1 VRFLSTIVLSRCQ
14 AVVSGF
20 ACYRRFLRAR
30 LLISL
35 ALAGALLLGG
45 DLMVWAVMADQDLVG
60 MLHKPSPKR
69 VEQDE
74 LSALVV
80 DGQEEEAF
88 KRAFELGD
96 VVFETVFNALD
107 GSGAHVGR
115 GLRFTRIPRAD
126 LMGSAEWAYHYPA
139 RETGPNAQSCD
150 ACHSQ
155 PMADGAGS
163 TAANVVRDPLHTGNI
178 SSFITRNT
186 PHLFGIGAIQRLAEE
201 LTETL
206 QDIREKAQEKVCQSG
221 SPASVELSAKG
232 IDFGTIIATPTT
244 TSPCTANIDTS
255 DVRGVAPDLVVR
267 PFQWKGSFAFL
278 RDFNR
283 RAAHNELGM
292 QPVELVGAGVDGD
305 YDGVVDEMTV
315 GDQTALTIYLA
326 AQPRPTTRVELAS
339 LGLIAPLPAAEL
351 RAIER
356 GAQVFG
362 RVGCAECHMPSLTID
377 HPIFSEPSQ
386 HPDFR
391 DRLFPGGQDPLA
403 WGVAPEHPVTFD
415 LTRDQPDNHIKDADG
430 NVISHL
436 GRLEKDS
443 EGRAIVRLFGDLK
456 RHDMGVGLAE
466 PIDEVG
472 TGASVFLTENLW
484 GVGSTAPYLHDG
496 RATTLA
502 EAIGEHG
509 GAAAPARAAFLDLP
523 TDAQM
528 DLITFLNNLVLFKV
542 EEKE

>member
-1 VRFLSTIVLSRCQ
+1 
-14 AVVSGF
+14 
-20 ACYRRFLRAR
+20 
-30 LLISL
+30 
-35 ALAGALLLGG
+35 
-45 DLMVWAVMADQDLVG
+45 
-60 MLHKPSPKR
+60 
-69 VEQDE
+69 
-74 LSALVV
+74 
-80 DGQEEEAF
+80 
-88 KRAFELGD
+88 
-96 VVFETVFNALD
+96 
-107 GSGAHVGR
+107 
-115 GLRFTRIPRAD
+115 
-126 LMGSAEWAYHYPA
+126 
-139 RETGPNAQSCD
+139 
-150 ACHSQ
+150 
-155 PMADGAGS
+155 MADGAGS

-244 TSPCTANIDTS
+244 TSPCTADIDTS

>member
-1 VRFLSTIVLSRCQ
+1 MRFLSTLVLSQCQ
-14 AVVSGF
+14 AVASDF
-20 ACYRRFLRAR
+20 ARHCRLLRAQ

-45 DLMVWAVMADQDLVG
+45 DLVVWAVMTDQDLLR
-60 MLHKPSPKR
+60 MLHGPSPKR

-74 LSALVV
+74 LSALVA
-80 DGQEEEAF
+80 DGQGEEAF

-107 GSGAHVGR
+107 GSGANVGR

-126 LMGSAEWAYHYPA
+126 LAGSDEWAYHYPA
-139 RETGPNAQSCD
+139 RETGPNAQNCN

-155 PMADGAGS
+155 PVADGAGP

-186 PHLFGIGAIQRLAEE
+186 PHLFGIGAVQRLAEE
-201 LTETL
+201 LTEAL
-206 QDIREKAQEKVCQSG
+206 QDIRGEAEDKACQSG
-221 SPASVELSAKG
+221 TPVTAEVSARG
-232 IDFGTIIATPTT
+232 VDFGTITATPTT
-244 TSPCTANIDTS
+244 TNPCTADTDTS

-278 RDFNR
+278 REFNR

-292 QPVELVGAGVDGD
+292 QPVELVGTGVDGD

-315 GDQTALTIYLA
+315 GDQTTLAVYIA
-326 AQPRPTTRVELAS
+326 AQPRPTTRTELAS

-356 GAQVFG
+356 GAQVFE
-362 RVGCAECHMPSLTID
+362 RVGCAQCHIPSLTID
-377 HPIFSEPSQ
+377 QPIFSEPSQ

-391 DRLFPGGQDPLA
+391 DRLFPGGQDPLV
-403 WGVAPEHPVTFD
+403 WGVDPEHPVTFD

-430 NVISHL
+430 NVIAYL
-436 GRLEKDS
+436 GRFEKDS
-443 EGRAIVRLFGDLK
+443 KGRAIVRLFGDLK
-456 RHDMGVGLAE
+456 RHDMGEGLAE

-509 GAAAPARAAFLDLP
+509 GEAASSRAAFLDLSA
-523 TDAQM
+523 DAQM
-528 DLITFLNNLVLFKV
+528 DLITFLNNLVLFKI
-542 EEKE
+542 EEEG

>member
-1 VRFLSTIVLSRCQ
+1 MRLPSTIALSQ
-14 AVVSGF
+14 
-20 ACYRRFLRAR
+20 YP
-30 LLISL
+30 
-35 ALAGALLLGG
+35 ALASLSGHWHLLLRSQLLVSLTLSIAVILGSA
-45 DLMVWAVMADQDLVG
+45 LEVWAVMTDQDLIR
-60 MLHKPSPKR
+60 MLHRSSSNR

-74 LSALVV
+74 LSALVA
-80 DGQEEEAF
+80 DGQDEEAF

-96 VVFETVFNALD
+96 IAFETIFNTLD

-126 LMGSAEWAYHYPA
+126 LAGSDEWAYHHPA

-155 PMADGAGS
+155 PVADGAGS
-163 TAANVVRDPLHTGNI
+163 AAANVIRDPLHTGNI
-178 SSFITRNT
+178 GSFITRNA
-186 PHLFGIGAIQRLAEE
+186 PHLFAIGALQRLAEE
-201 LTETL
+201 LTDTL
-206 QDIREKAQEKVCQSG
+206 QGIREKAQEKTCQSG
-221 SPASVELSAKG
+221 TPVTVKVTAKG
-232 IDFGTIIATPTT
+232 IDFGAIIASPTST
-244 TSPCTANIDTS
+244 NPCTADIDTS
-255 DVRGVAPDLVVR
+255 DLQGVDPDLVVR

-283 RAAHNELGM
+283 RASHNELGM
-292 QPVELVGAGVDGD
+292 QPVELVGTGVDGD
-305 YDGVVDEMTV
+305 YDGVMDEMTI
-315 GDQTALTIYLA
+315 GDQTALAIYLA

-351 RAIER
+351 GAIER
-356 GAQVFG
+356 GAQVFE
-362 RVGCAECHMPSLTID
+362 RVGCADCHIPSLTIN

-391 DRLFPGGQDPLA
+391 DRRFPGGQDPLD
-403 WGVAPEHPVTFD
+403 WGVNPEHPITFD
-415 LTRDQPDNHIKDADG
+415 LTRDQPDNHIKDANG
-430 NVISHL
+430 HLIFHL
-436 GRLEKDS
+436 GRLQKDA

-456 RHDMGVGLAE
+456 RHDMGAGLAE

-502 EAIGEHG
+502 EAIEEHG
-509 GAAAPARAAFLDLP
+509 GEAAPSRAAFLDLS

-528 DLITFLNNLVLFKV
+528 DLITFLNNLVLFKT
-542 EEKE
+542 EEEE

>member
-1 VRFLSTIVLSRCQ
+1 VRSLSDVVLSQCQ
-14 AVVSGF
+14 AVVSRC
-20 ACYRRFLRAR
+20 ARYRRTLRAQH
-30 LLISL
+30 LISL
-35 ALAGALLLGG
+35 ALTAAVLLGG
-45 DLMVWAVMADQDLVG
+45 DPPVWAVMTDQGTVR
-60 MLHKPSPKR
+60 MLHRPSAKR

-80 DGQEEEAF
+80 DGRDQEAF

-96 VVFETVFNALD
+96 LVFETVFNTID

-115 GLRFTRIPRAD
+115 GLRFTRVPRAD
-126 LMGSAEWAYHYPA
+126 LAGSDEWAYHYPA

-155 PMADGAGS
+155 PVADGAGS

-186 PHLFGIGAIQRLAEE
+186 PHLFGIGAVQRLAEE

-206 QDIREKAQEKVCQSG
+206 RDIRGKAEEKACQSG
-221 SPASVELSAKG
+221 TPVTAEVSAKG
-232 IDFGTIIATPTT
+232 IDFGTIIATPTAT
-244 TSPCTANIDTS
+244 NPCTADSDTS
-255 DVRGVAPDLVVR
+255 EVQGVAPDLVVR

-292 QPVELVGAGVDGD
+292 QPVELVGTGVDGD

-315 GDQTALTIYLA
+315 GDQTTLAVYIA
-326 AQPRPTTRVELAS
+326 AQPRPTTRTELAS
-339 LGLIAPLPAAEL
+339 LGLIAPLPGAEL

-356 GAQVFG
+356 GALVFE
-362 RVGCAECHMPSLTID
+362 RTGCAQCHMPSLTID
-377 HPIFSEPSQ
+377 HPVFSEPSQ

-403 WGVAPEHPVTFD
+403 WGVDPEHPVTFN
-415 LTRDQPDNHIKDADG
+415 LTRDQPDNHIKDAGG
-430 NVISHL
+430 NVIAYL
-436 GRLEKDS
+436 GRFEKDS
-443 EGRAIVRLFGDLK
+443 KGRAIVRLFGDLK
-456 RHDMGVGLAE
+456 RHDMGEGLAE

-509 GAAAPARAAFLDLP
+509 GEAASSRAAFLDLSV
-523 TDAQM
+523 DAQM
-528 DLITFLNNLVLFKV
+528 DLIAFLNNLVLFKI
-542 EEKE
+542 EEEE

>member
-1 VRFLSTIVLSRCQ
+1 MKFLSTIVLSQCQ
-14 AVVSGF
+14 AVVSRC
-20 ACYRRFLRAR
+20 ARYRRLLRAQP
-30 LLISL
+30 LVSL
-35 ALAGALLLGG
+35 TLAGALLLAG
-45 DLMVWAVMADQDLVG
+45 DLMVWAVMTDQDAVR
-60 MLHKPSPKR
+60 MLHRPSSNR

-74 LSALVV
+74 LSALIV
-80 DGQEEEAF
+80 DGQDEKAF

-96 VVFETVFNALD
+96 VVFETVFNTLD

-126 LMGSAEWAYHYPA
+126 MVGSDEWAYHYPP
-139 RETGPNAQSCD
+139 RETGPNAQNCN

-155 PMADGAGS
+155 PVADGAGP

-201 LTETL
+201 LSKRL
-206 QDIREKAQEKVCQSG
+206 QDVRGKAEEKACQSG
-221 SPASVELSAKG
+221 TPVTVEVSAKG
-232 IDFGTIIATPTT
+232 IDFGTIVATPTNT
-244 TSPCTANIDTS
+244 NPCTADIDTS
-255 DVRGVAPDLVVR
+255 EVQGVAPDLVVR

-283 RAAHNELGM
+283 RASHNELGM

-305 YDGVVDEMTV
+305 YDGVVDEMSV
-315 GDQTALTIYLA
+315 GDQTTLAVYIA
-326 AQPRPTTRVELAS
+326 AQPRPTTRTELAS
-339 LGLIAPLPAAEL
+339 LGLIAPLSGVEL

-356 GAQVFG
+356 GEQVFE
-362 RVGCAECHMPSLTID
+362 RIGCAQCHMPSLTVD

-403 WGVAPEHPVTFD
+403 WGVDPEHPVTFD

-430 NVISHL
+430 NVIAYL
-436 GRLEKDS
+436 GRFEKDS
-443 EGRAIVRLFGDLK
+443 KGRAIVRLFGDLK
-456 RHDMGVGLAE
+456 RHDMGADLAE
-466 PIDEVG
+466 PIDEAG
-472 TGASVFLTENLW
+472 TGAAVFLTENLW

-502 EAIGEHG
+502 EAIEQHSGE
-509 GAAAPARAAFLDLP
+509 AAPSRAAFLDLSV
-523 TDAQM
+523 DAQL
-528 DLITFLNNLVLFKV
+528 DLIAFLNNLVLFKI
-542 EEKE
+542 EEEE